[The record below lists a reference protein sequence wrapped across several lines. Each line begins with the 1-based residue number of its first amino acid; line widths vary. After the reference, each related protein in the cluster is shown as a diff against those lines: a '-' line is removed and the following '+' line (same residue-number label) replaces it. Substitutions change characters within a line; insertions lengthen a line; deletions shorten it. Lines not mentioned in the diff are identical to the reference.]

1 MVGGDATKVTG
12 KLAGTVSKTNK
23 SAKYVESSV
32 KAKKVLNSFTEV
44 SDFVAKNGRLPVN
57 YITKGEAR
65 KLGWDSKKGNLSKV
79 APGKSIGGDIYKNR
93 EKLLPE
99 AKNRVWREADINY
112 TTGYRGNDRLLYS
125 NDGLIYKTTDHY
137 KTFVKLK

>member
-1 MVGGDATKVTG
+1 M
-12 KLAGTVSKTNK
+12 
-23 SAKYVESSV
+23 
-32 KAKKVLNSFTEV
+32 
-44 SDFVAKNGRLPVN
+44 
-57 YITKGEAR
+57 TKGEAK
-65 KLGWDSKKGNLSKV
+65 KLGWESKKGNLSKV

-93 EKLLPE
+93 EKRLPE

-112 TTGYRGNDRLLYS
+112 TKGYRGNDRLLYS